1 MEGYL
6 LQLVYLV
13 LQRPHTSLERVL
25 IDLCARSLRIAAK
38 VTPSQQQSAG
48 SGPLSEEL
56 LAQLRAAGRAAVAP
70 QQDLLQHPASAAVT
84 HLCREDS

>member
-38 VTPSQQQSAG
+38 VTPSQLCAC
-48 SGPLSEEL
+48 SGAFS
-56 LAQLRAAGRAAVAP
+56 GG
-70 QQDLLQHPASAAVT
+70 
-84 HLCREDS
+84 